1 MGGRKMM
8 SEDER
13 RRVAR
18 EARKQGKAPSEVD
31 ATLGA
36 ARQRRHVERDDHE
49 ERTKAHEHQPWAN
62 RPRQSR
68 RVK

>member
-13 RRVAR
+13 RKLAR
-18 EARKQGKAPSEVD
+18 EARKQGKSPSEVD

-49 ERTKAHEHQPWAN
+49 ERAKAHEHQSWVN

-68 RVK
+68 GVK